1 MANNLIISILAK
13 FPNTNIMLHCKDIN
27 KISELKNG
35 FTHSWLEPDFISSS
49 LKCFTFSNLC
59 KVVSEVKVK
68 GYSFEWIMTILLSMP
83 FLTAN
88 TVNSML
94 NGCVKH
100 HIEARKD
107 TFYRLKNNQ
116 SICWRILLWLFA
128 AKSKAL
134 TNSCLGEVG
143 RPRCMI
149 FDDTILPKTGKNIEK
164 VSRVFDHVT
173 QRCMLGFKLLL
184 MGYWDGASFIP
195 LDFSIHREKGQ
206 NKEKPFGLKKKELKK
221 QHKTKRQKGSFSD
234 ERAQEADMSKIDCA
248 IKMFLRAISQGFMVD
263 YVLMDSWFTC
273 EAFINAVLS
282 VKKQTV
288 HLIGMYK
295 IAKTKFLFKNGMY
308 THKQIR
314 NMTGKPKRCRK
325 LGFYYTEALV
335 DFKGKPI
342 KLFFSKHGKNG
353 KWKVFLCT
361 DTQLSF
367 IKMIEIYQTRW
378 TIEVFFKES
387 KQLLGLGK
395 CQSNSFDAQI
405 ADATITMIQ
414 HILLTMRYRIEN
426 YESIPGLFSELK
438 EATVKQRLDQR
449 LWGLFIELLQ
459 VIAKLIEDLDEQELL
474 EKIFQNEQVSQ
485 MINHILRGDPDRYK
499 KAA

>member
-1 MANNLIISILAK
+1 MANILIISILAK
-13 FPNTNIMLHCKDIN
+13 FPNTNIMLHRKDIN

-35 FTHSWLEPDFISSS
+35 FTPRWLEPDFISSS
-49 LKCFTFSNLC
+49 LKCFTFSHLC
-59 KVVSEVKVK
+59 KIVSDVKVK
-68 GYSFEWIMTILLSMP
+68 GYSFDWVMTILLSLP
-83 FLTAN
+83 YLSAN

-100 HIEARKD
+100 HIEAGKD

-116 SICWRILLWLFA
+116 SICWRMLLWLFA
-128 AKSKAL
+128 AKFKAL
-134 TNSCLGEVG
+134 TTKEFNDTR
-143 RPRCMI
+143 RPKCMI
-149 FDDTILPKTGKNIEK
+149 FDDTILPKSGKNIEK

-173 QRCMLGFKLLL
+173 RRSILGFKLLL
-184 MGYWDGASFIP
+184 MGYWDGVSFIP
-195 LDFSIHREKGQ
+195 VDFSFHRERGL
-206 NKEKPFGLKKKELKK
+206 NKEKPFGFKKKELKK
-221 QHKTKRQKGSFSD
+221 QYKTKRQSGSFAD
-234 ERAQEADMSKIDCA
+234 ERAQETDISKIDCA
-248 IKMFLRAISQGFMVD
+248 IKMFRRAISQGFMVD

-282 VKKQTV
+282 VRKQTV

-295 IAKTKFLFKNGMY
+295 IARTKFEYNNGMY

-335 DFKGKPI
+335 CFKGQSI
-342 KLFFSKHGKNG
+342 KLFFSKQGKNG

-361 DTQLSF
+361 NTKLSF
-367 IKMIEIYQTRW
+367 IQMMEIYQTRW

-405 ADATITMIQ
+405 TDTTITMIQ

-426 YESIPGLFSELK
+426 YESMPGLFSNLK
-438 EATVKQRLDQR
+438 EEATMQRLDQR

-459 VIAKLIEDLDEQELL
+459 VLSVIVDGLDEQELL
-474 EKIFQNEQVSQ
+474 EKIFQNEKISK
-485 MINHILRGDPDRYK
+485 MISHILRDDPEELNMV
-499 KAA
+499 A